1 MSYDEKQ
8 KLDRLLQ
15 EIDELKSSFET
26 AKADFNGRLAEIRT
40 DLDAGDTAAE
50 TMELRSEVARL
61 RAELARV
68 RAGLPGNS
76 DKAIDANT
84 LRQDL
89 FEGIR
94 GIRDDIKLLL
104 RHEVSFITEQGAG
117 GSVSA
122 AGTVSPQ
129 VLDILRTDVGV
140 ALLRLRE
147 VMLSVLKYL
156 VIMSEYFGN
165 NGITGEI
172 VDEITALK
180 ADVSRAGEM
189 ARLDKNATILR
200 EIMRL
205 RDDVNAPGDKWS
217 LLQNE
222 FIVQEL
228 RMLKED
234 LKAGN
239 FRRIDPDVVEGTKLL
254 RDSIKI
260 YDRKGLQTH
269 ALKETIELIRS
280 ELVEIVAL
288 VEK

>member
-8 KLDRLLQ
+8 KLERLLQ
-15 EIDELKSSFET
+15 EFDELKSSFET
-26 AKADFNGRLAEIRT
+26 AKAEFNGRLTDIRA
-40 DLDAGDTAAE
+40 DIEAGDTVADI
-50 TMELRSEVARL
+50 MELRSEVLRL
-61 RAELARV
+61 KDELARV

-76 DKAIDANT
+76 DKAIDAHD

-104 RHEVSFITEQGAG
+104 RHEVSFISETGNGNAQGAIN
-117 GSVSA
+117 
-122 AGTVSPQ
+122 PQ

-156 VIMSEYFGN
+156 VILSEYCGK

-172 VDEITALK
+172 FDEIAALK
-180 ADVSRAGEM
+180 ADVTRAGEM
-189 ARLDKNATILR
+189 TRLDKNATILR

-239 FRRIDPDVVEGTKLL
+239 FRRIDPDIVEGTKLL
-254 RDSIKI
+254 RDTIKI

-288 VEK
+288 IEK

>member
-1 MSYDEKQ
+1 MSYDDTQ
-8 KLDRLLQ
+8 RTARLLQ
-15 EIDELKSSFET
+15 ELDELKSSLET
-26 AKADFNGRLAEIRT
+26 AKADFNNRLASIRA
-40 DLDAGDTAAE
+40 DMEADDTAAE
-50 TMELRSEVARL
+50 TMELRSEVATLKEELSRL
-61 RAELARV
+61 RAGQSCIASE
-68 RAGLPGNS
+68 
-76 DKAIDANT
+76 AINAHE
-84 LRQDL
+84 LRQDM

-104 RHEVSFITEQGAG
+104 RQEAALVSEPGSPTGAKE
-117 GSVSA
+117 A
-122 AGTVSPQ
+122 NNPQ
-129 VLDILRTDVGV
+129 ALDVLRTDVGV
-140 ALLRLRE
+140 SLLRLRE
-147 VMLSVLKYL
+147 LMLSVLKYL
-156 VIMSEYFGN
+156 IILSEHFGN
-165 NGITGEI
+165 SGINGEI
-172 VDEITALK
+172 FDEIIELK
-180 ADVSRAGEM
+180 AGVVKAGEM

-205 RDDVNAPGDKWS
+205 RDEVNAPGQKWS

-228 RMLKED
+228 RLLKED

-280 ELVEIVAL
+280 ELVEIVSL
-288 VEK
+288 VNR